1 MVAQIV
7 AYAVAAAVEPQVE
20 QWEKHLMCVIPQI
33 HPYLV
38 STAQQHRLSLFSAQG
53 QWLNKENGQVLFR

>member
-1 MVAQIV
+1 MAQIV
-7 AYAVAAAVEPQVE
+7 ADALAAAVEPQVE
-20 QWEKHLMCVIPQI
+20 HWEKHSLCVMPQI
-33 HPYLV
+33 HPCLV